1 MTASSGHSTAIAD
14 SAQPVRLFRVSLA
27 AFDRMIAAGVFIEG
41 PKVELLD
48 GQIVEMPKMNL
59 PHMNRIKDL
68 FGPLDRQFAA
78 RADVYSQSP
87 IELPH
92 DGRPQPD
99 FALLHPGAARERFAQ
114 PAAVFL
120 LIEVSD
126 STLDYDRGL
135 KLRLYA
141 RDGIGEYWI
150 INLKDQQLEVYR
162 QPDGERYAQS
172 FTVKAGTEVACLA
185 FPDDPIRWW

>member
-1 MTASSGHSTAIAD
+1 MTALAGQQTPATDA
-14 SAQPVRLFRVSLA
+14 AQPMRLFRVTLA
-27 AFDRMIAAGVFIEG
+27 AFDQMIAAGVFTNG

-48 GQIVEMPKMNL
+48 GQIVEIPAMNP

-68 FGPLDRQFAA
+68 FGPLDRQFST

-99 FALLHPGAARERFAQ
+99 FALVRPGAARERFAQ
-114 PAAVFL
+114 PNDVFL
-120 LIEVSD
+120 VIEVSD

-150 INLKDQQLEVYR
+150 MNLKDQQLEVYR

-172 FTVKAGTEVACLA
+172 FTVKTGSNVACLA
-185 FPDDPIRWW
+185 FPDDLIHWW